1 MEVIREFKIAD
12 GNKFTAT
19 FPDGEK
25 EVLIMTGN
33 AQLWEL
39 LKWDIDNDPSAKACA
54 DVIVRNLIG
63 VGFADLTPLC
73 PEGMTATVEIIPV
86 GGWDAEVANGAEI
99 FEGDEEE

>member
-1 MEVIREFKIAD
+1 MQKGADMAKTIKTAD
-12 GNKFTAT
+12 GNKVTHG
-19 FPDGEK
+19 D
-25 EVLIMTGN
+25 EVIIMTGN

-86 GGWDAEVANGAEI
+86 GGWEAELAKGAEI
-99 FEGDEEE
+99 FGEVVR